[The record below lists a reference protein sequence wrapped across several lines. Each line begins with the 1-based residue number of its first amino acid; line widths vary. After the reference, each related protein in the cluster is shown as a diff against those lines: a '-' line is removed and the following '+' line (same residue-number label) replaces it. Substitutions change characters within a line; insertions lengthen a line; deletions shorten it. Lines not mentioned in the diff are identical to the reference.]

1 MKKLIFGICA
11 GSLSILLPTNVF
23 AQQCTNYKFDQL
35 GVKIFD
41 TDQGPKI
48 VSTGQASVLI
58 DDIDEVNDAFEEAK
72 LIAKKEIVKFYN
84 GDGLQDECN
93 NGKST
98 ISNRFLTK
106 DPDGQSGTYSK
117 STTKEILCTTKTSS
131 SGLVKGA
138 VTVEQCYQKGEFVKL
153 TIGISPK
160 TLKQAAGL
168 KDNIDFGVEDPSST
182 NTVNSNRSG
191 GLVPTEG
198 FYFVDEDF

>member
-11 GSLSILLPTNVF
+11 GSLSILLPANVF

-72 LIAKKEIVKFYN
+72 LMAKEGIVEFYN
-84 GDGLQDECN
+84 GDGLQKECN
-93 NGKST
+93 NGESK

-117 STTKEILCTTKTSS
+117 TTTKEIICNTRTST
-131 SGLVKGA
+131 SGLIKGA

-153 TIGISPK
+153 TIGVSPK

-168 KDNIDFGVEDPSST
+168 KDNIEFGVEDPNSST
-182 NTVNSNRSG
+182 TVNRSG
-191 GLVPTEG
+191 DGLVPTDG